1 MAQVHQSNLPAAVAG
16 RVEQIIRLYFWLV
29 VALQEAHLSVKRLRN
44 MLFGCRTHPQER
56 PASAVETTSSEVP
69 GQAAGDE
76 EAAPVDEGAPGLE
89 STRREAAPE
98 VSPGVVSPKPKGGH
112 RPGTGRLGAEAYVGA
127 ERIECR
133 HEERAV
139 GQRCPVCGQ
148 GTVYELPAGVEMRL
162 DGNALLSAV
171 RYELEKLRCAACG
184 EMFTARLPEGG
195 GLEK

>member
-16 RVEQIIRLYFWLV
+16 RVEQIIRLYFGLV

-44 MLFGCRTHPQER
+44 MLFGSRTHPQER

-98 VSPGVVSPKPKGGH
+98 VSPGGGSPKPKGGH

-184 EMFTARLPEGG
+184 EMFTARLTEGG